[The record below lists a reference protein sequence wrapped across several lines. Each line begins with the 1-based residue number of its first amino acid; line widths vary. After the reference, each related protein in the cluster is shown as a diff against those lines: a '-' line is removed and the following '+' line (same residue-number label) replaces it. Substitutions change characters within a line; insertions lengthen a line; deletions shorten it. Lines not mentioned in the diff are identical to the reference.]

1 MNLFDLPD
9 ATDDEMKELGW
20 GGAADMLNEGAEMA
34 HIAIDAAIDE
44 LQNFLVELSRE
55 GHLSDA
61 HLYKLAGMEQACFMA
76 IHQHGTLSAM
86 AKVTT
91 QFSTALDK
99 YKADQEQAAAENA

>member
-34 HIAIDAAIDE
+34 SLAVDASVDE
-44 LQNFLVELSRE
+44 LQNFLVELTRE
-55 GHLSDA
+55 GLLSEE

-76 IHQHGTLSAM
+76 IHQHGTLTAM
-86 AKVTT
+86 AKITT
-91 QFSTALDK
+91 MFNISLEK
-99 YKADQEQAAAENA
+99 YKAEQAQAAAESA